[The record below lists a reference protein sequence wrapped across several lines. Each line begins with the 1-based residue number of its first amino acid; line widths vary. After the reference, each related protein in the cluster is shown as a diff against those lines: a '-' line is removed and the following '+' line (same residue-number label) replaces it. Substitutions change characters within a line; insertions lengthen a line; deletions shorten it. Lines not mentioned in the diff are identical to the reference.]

1 MKPFLMLACAAL
13 TGISCAAPVEKKPVT
28 QPENKATAKKE
39 AMTLH
44 DFTLPDITGKERKL
58 SEFKGKTVL
67 LVNTASQCGFT
78 RQFDGLEKL
87 YKANKD
93 KGLVVLGFPSND
105 FGAQDPGSNEE
116 IATFCKVNFG
126 VSFPMFSKI
135 VVTGEG
141 AHPLYKWLTSKESNP
156 QSAGPI
162 GWNFTKFLINK
173 DGAIVARYDSKTE
186 PDGAEIKTALERE
199 LK

>member
-1 MKPFLMLACAAL
+1 MKPFLLLACAAL
-13 TGISCAAPVEKKPVT
+13 TSVSCAAPVENKPVAK
-28 QPENKATAKKE
+28 PETKTTAKKE
-39 AMTLH
+39 TMTLH
-44 DFTLPDITGKERKL
+44 DFTMLDIAGKERKL

-105 FGAQDPGSNEE
+105 FGAQDPGSNDE

-135 VVTGEG
+135 VVTGDNS
-141 AHPLYKWLTSKESNP
+141 HPLYQWLTSKESNP
-156 QSAGPI
+156 QFAGPI

-173 DGAIVARYDSKTE
+173 DGAVVARYDSKVE
-186 PDGAEIKTALERE
+186 PDGAEVKAALEKE